1 MSVVP
6 GEDTESEE
14 ELAYETSSDDE
25 YEDSSTKHSPSQ
37 SRGTIVSG
45 EDPETDEDVIEAGSS
60 TTGQQSVKTV
70 VSGEESE
77 TDEEDSSDL
86 PKPEVVAAE
95 ARSGKGSKSTK
106 LSLSLKKGSQTTKIR
121 EGPIKT

>member
-14 ELAYETSSDDE
+14 ELAHETSSDDE
-25 YEDSSTKHSPSQ
+25 YEDSSTKPSTSQ

-45 EDPETDEDVIEAGSS
+45 EDPETDDEALEAGSS
-60 TTGQQSVKTV
+60 TAGQQSVKTV

-86 PKPEVVAAE
+86 PKPEEVAAE
-95 ARSGKGSKSTK
+95 ARSGKGSKSLK
-106 LSLSLKKGSQTTKIR
+106 LSLSLKKGSQATKIR

>member
-14 ELAYETSSDDE
+14 ELAYEASSDDE
-25 YEDSSTKHSPSQ
+25 YEDSSTKQSPSQ
-37 SRGTIVSG
+37 PRGTIVSG
-45 EDPETDEDVIEAGSS
+45 EDPETDDEVLEAGSS

-86 PKPEVVAAE
+86 PKPKVVAAE
-95 ARSGKGSKSTK
+95 ARSGKGRKGLK
-106 LSLSLKKGSQTTKIR
+106 LSLSLKKGPQAAKIR
-121 EGPIKT
+121 EGSIKT